1 MFQIRVIKDSVK
13 PVLLMLIVI
22 VPRATAFVTRTGQER
37 IVLSM
42 WDAVG
47 RHALYQW
54 LLRDVMVLLNWTVR
68 SVVNMRIEAITDI
81 VFEMRIG
88 VMLNKLILTI
98 ATRSTLVLNTPASV
112 ILYALTGARVHIR
125 RSAMAV

>member
-54 LLRDVMVLLNWTVR
+54 LLRDAMVLLNWTVR

-98 ATRSTLVLNTPASV
+98 ATRSTLVLNTPTSV